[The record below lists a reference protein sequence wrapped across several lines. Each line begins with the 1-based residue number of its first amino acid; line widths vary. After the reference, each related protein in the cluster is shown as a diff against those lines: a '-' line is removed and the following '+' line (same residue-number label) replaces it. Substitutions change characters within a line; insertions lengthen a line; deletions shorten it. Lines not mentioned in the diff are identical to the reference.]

1 MKIISRRR
9 LDLLIKRPLLWG
21 IVAFIGGILA
31 AWYEVPLIHIFM
43 VGLLSYLLIYF
54 LIYHIKLYF
63 NPKDNILWALPI
75 LMLIGF
81 FAMRDRVKPL
91 DMDAAF
97 EEKAECQ
104 LTGEIKM
111 IVKKSWGTS
120 YYLKDNKVSLPDGN
134 DYLVEEIIV
143 NTYTDKEIQQSQE
156 YRIGNLINVSGTIQK
171 FSINSNPGGFNEYLY
186 YKSQNIS
193 YKVNAKELTLVDGS
207 YSRFHLVLNNIK
219 DKLLQVFN
227 TILSEKEVGTIIAMV
242 LGEKYLLGDEIKS
255 LYQENGVS
263 HILAISG
270 LHISMVGAAIYFMLR
285 KLRLGLMVS
294 TVMSLVIVF
303 SYGIFTNFS
312 VSTNRAVV
320 MYCIMLLARLIGK
333 TYDIIS
339 ALSLSAFLI
348 LIQNPMELF
357 QAGFLLSFGAVLGI
371 AIILPCMNILHEAK
385 SSLLKSIYVSIS
397 AQVFT
402 LPFVLYYFFQIPTY
416 SVIINL
422 IILPLMSLLI
432 LSSLV
437 AGIGGLISISFGVFL
452 VGGANY
458 ILKFY
463 EWVCR
468 IGSSLPWNLVTVGRP
483 DNIRILIYFVILLV
497 FIMGVRRLEKKR
509 FLVFFALAVLVLIFP
524 MPREGLTITM
534 LDVGQGEA
542 IFMETGSGATYFID
556 GGSSDV
562 NQVGRYRIAPYL
574 LSKGRDRLDYAI
586 ITHTDMDHVSGLI
599 ELIEGKQITIKRLI
613 LPDTTS
619 RNEIYQKLEV
629 LAAAKGIELM
639 YIVSGDM
646 IIDGGIQMTFLHPPK
661 GYQPASNNDY
671 SAVLSISYGDFDM
684 LLTGDIEDKGEKEL
698 IKYLPVVQTDY
709 DVLKVAHHGSKNSTS
724 QEFLSVIKPELAL
737 ISCGRSNRYGHPHEE
752 LLERLKRSGAEVMIT
767 KESGAITIKTDGK
780 RMVVTRVVT
789 RGRGD
794 LSP

>member
-1 MKIISRRR
+1 M
-9 LDLLIKRPLLWG
+9 IKRPLLWG

-303 SYGIFTNFS
+303 SYGIFTNF
-312 VSTNRAVV
+312 
-320 MYCIMLLARLIGK
+320 
-333 TYDIIS
+333 
-339 ALSLSAFLI
+339 
-348 LIQNPMELF
+348 
-357 QAGFLLSFGAVLGI
+357 
-371 AIILPCMNILHEAK
+371 
-385 SSLLKSIYVSIS
+385 
-397 AQVFT
+397 
-402 LPFVLYYFFQIPTY
+402 
-416 SVIINL
+416 
-422 IILPLMSLLI
+422 
-432 LSSLV
+432 
-437 AGIGGLISISFGVFL
+437 
-452 VGGANY
+452 
-458 ILKFY
+458 
-463 EWVCR
+463 
-468 IGSSLPWNLVTVGRP
+468 
-483 DNIRILIYFVILLV
+483 
-497 FIMGVRRLEKKR
+497 
-509 FLVFFALAVLVLIFP
+509 
-524 MPREGLTITM
+524 
-534 LDVGQGEA
+534 
-542 IFMETGSGATYFID
+542 
-556 GGSSDV
+556 
-562 NQVGRYRIAPYL
+562 
-574 LSKGRDRLDYAI
+574 
-586 ITHTDMDHVSGLI
+586 
-599 ELIEGKQITIKRLI
+599 
-613 LPDTTS
+613 
-619 RNEIYQKLEV
+619 
-629 LAAAKGIELM
+629 
-639 YIVSGDM
+639 
-646 IIDGGIQMTFLHPPK
+646 
-661 GYQPASNNDY
+661 
-671 SAVLSISYGDFDM
+671 
-684 LLTGDIEDKGEKEL
+684 
-698 IKYLPVVQTDY
+698 
-709 DVLKVAHHGSKNSTS
+709 
-724 QEFLSVIKPELAL
+724 
-737 ISCGRSNRYGHPHEE
+737 
-752 LLERLKRSGAEVMIT
+752 
-767 KESGAITIKTDGK
+767 
-780 RMVVTRVVT
+780 
-789 RGRGD
+789 
-794 LSP
+794 